1 MTALKR
7 RLARL
12 RNQALR
18 LMSTNV
24 SYYRRHRAQND
35 SLYRTGS
42 AFMPMLARI
51 DTNLRIPEQ
60 RHRALSLLQQLLN
73 KAEIDFWM
81 LPVRS
86 DRPNIVCVDS
96 RKRESIFSLLR
107 QQPDFS
113 GWYLEPLS
121 PRGKSYGQ
129 VQIIGQSLR
138 ATQAT
143 GVRIY
148 ELVKAERSSTFSTT
162 PLQGVEIHFWK
173 RDESGLNSLVWNDR
187 VVELTS
193 SDTDLQPDEE
203 IRSAQSKATHDVSFP
218 IDIVYTWVDGA
229 DPEWLKRK
237 ASALQIHD
245 PELFTDSAIDAARFA
260 DHDELRYSLR
270 SIEQFAP
277 WVRKIWIVTAGQTP
291 PWLDTSNP
299 RIHVVDHEDIWPSP
313 EGLPTFN
320 SHAIEANLHRIPGL
334 ADYYLYFN
342 DDVLLGRPIAP
353 ELFFHPN
360 GITKF
365 FHSRALVD
373 FGPTLPGENAST
385 TAAKNARG
393 LIQQAFGMTFSRKF
407 YHVPAPISRRI
418 MNQAEERFSE
428 AFQRTRASSFRAA
441 TDIAPS
447 GSMYLNYAYAAGH
460 AVPGSIRYDYIDPA
474 TIDGRKR
481 MEDVIRRRH
490 LDVICVNDGATEQS
504 LEEREETD
512 RYIRL
517 ALARMLPVKSSFEL

>member
-1 MTALKR
+1 
-7 RLARL
+7 
-12 RNQALR
+12 
-18 LMSTNV
+18 
-24 SYYRRHRAQND
+24 
-35 SLYRTGS
+35 
-42 AFMPMLARI
+42 MPMLARI
-51 DTNLRIPEQ
+51 DADLQIPEHRQ
-60 RHRALSLLQQLLN
+60 RTLSLVQQSLIN
-73 KAEIDFWM
+73 ADIDFWM
-81 LPVRS
+81 LPARS
-86 DRPNIVCVDS
+86 DRPNIICVDA
-96 RKRESIFSLLR
+96 REGENILALLR
-107 QQPDFS
+107 QQAAFS
-113 GWYLEPLS
+113 GWYLESLS
-121 PRGKSYGQ
+121 SRGRADGQ

-138 ATQAT
+138 ATQAA

-162 PLQGVEIHFWK
+162 PMQGVEIHFWNE
-173 RDESGLNSLVWNDR
+173 DESVLKSLVWNDR
-187 VVELTS
+187 IMELTNPA
-193 SDTDLQPDEE
+193 TDHQPGKE
-203 IRSAQSKATHDVSFP
+203 IRSAQSQATQDVSFP
-218 IDIVYTWVDGA
+218 IDIVFTWVDGA

-277 WVRKIWIVTAGQTP
+277 WVQKIWIVTAGQTP
-291 PWLDTSNP
+291 PWLNTSNP
-299 RIHVVDHEDIWPSP
+299 RIRVVDHEDIWPSP

-365 FHSRALVD
+365 FQSRALVD

-385 TAAKNARG
+385 TAAKNARE

-407 YHVPAPISRRI
+407 YHAPAPISRKI
-418 MNQAEERFSE
+418 MNQAEERFPE
-428 AFQRTRASSFRAA
+428 AFQRTRESSFRTA

-447 GSMYLNYAYAAGH
+447 GSMYLNYAYAAGY

-474 TIDGRKR
+474 TNDGRKR

-504 LEEREETD
+504 IEEREETD

-517 ALARMLPVKSSFEL
+517 ALARMFPVKSSFEL